1 MKFIIMMKKKKPQ
14 RCCLVL
20 VSKGLMHRCSALIKK
35 DQLKYIKKKK
45 KKLKSKI
52 FKKINVIDYHRSV
65 AFVSL
70 H

>member
-1 MKFIIMMKKKKPQ
+1 MMKKKK
-14 RCCLVL
+14 
-20 VSKGLMHRCSALIKK
+20 
-35 DQLKYIKKKK
+35 KKKK
-45 KKLKSKI
+45 TMNLKSKI

>member
-1 MKFIIMMKKKKPQ
+1 MMKKKKKPQ

-35 DQLKYIKKKK
+35 DQLKFKKKK
-45 KKLKSKI
+45 QQKTMNLKSKI